1 MACTCKIFQGMT
13 EKNNVKIVYIN
24 NRCLETECLV
34 TAIIEHTL
42 LPKL

>member
-1 MACTCKIFQGMT
+1 MACTCKILQGMT
-13 EKNNVKIVYIN
+13 EKNNLKVVYIN
-24 NRCLETECLV
+24 DRHLETECLV